1 MAVIL
6 KVTIQ
11 QTETGV
17 STNICAEGPCTP
29 GESEQAKYIY
39 HTIVEALQKRP
50 GYRNTGTDVCT
61 ITNIKKE
68 NNNVH

>member
-1 MAVIL
+1 MAIIL

-11 QTETGV
+11 ENETGV

-29 GESEQAKYIY
+29 AESEQAKFIY
-39 HTIVEALQKRP
+39 NVIVDALKKRP
-50 GYRNTGTDVCT
+50 GYKSTGIDVCKT
-61 ITNIKKE
+61 IDINRS

>member
-29 GESEQAKYIY
+29 GESEQAKFIY
-39 HTIVEALQKRP
+39 QTVVDALQKRP
-50 GYRNTGTDVCT
+50 GYRNTGNDVCNV
-61 ITNIKKE
+61 TNINKG